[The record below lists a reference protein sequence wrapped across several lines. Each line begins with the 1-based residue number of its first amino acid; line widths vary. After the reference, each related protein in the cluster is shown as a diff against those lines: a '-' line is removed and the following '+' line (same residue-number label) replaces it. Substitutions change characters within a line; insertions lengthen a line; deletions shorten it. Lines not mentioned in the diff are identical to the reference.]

1 MTKKVYFVHTQ
12 GQIRI
17 TGYLPKISKELDPGA
32 YSVRTDP
39 AGYYLEGVDDLLA
52 EGKLYGDVDNR
63 ADRII
68 NTFLARKH
76 STGVLLEGEKGS
88 GKTLLARRISEKLKE
103 QGMST
108 LIIGSP
114 YHGDSFNN
122 LVQAI
127 EHPTMLLFDEFEKVY
142 DNESQKHLLTL
153 FDGLFTT
160 KKLFVVTVNESHR
173 VIEQMKNR
181 PGRFFYRLLY
191 TGLDP
196 KFVEEYAAD
205 NLKNKAHVN
214 SVLVFASSFSAF
226 NFDILKALIEE
237 MNRYNENAAE
247 ASKFLNAVPFDNRS
261 KFKITE
267 LKLTQPKFKDF
278 KILYELISRGS
289 KVNPFRES
297 IFVSYTSPNEA
308 GKVRKVVREAKTL
321 GIDIEDEDFDYFADK
336 NSRNKTIHVFFRP
349 EHIVKLDGES
359 FFYESPEGS
368 LRIEKYIEKDQD
380 YSKFLM

>member
-1 MTKKVYFVHTQ
+1 MSKKVYFVHSQ

-17 TGYLPKISKELDPGA
+17 SGYLPKISKELDPGA

-39 AGYYLEGVDDLLA
+39 AGYYLEGIDDLLA
-52 EGKLYGDVDNR
+52 EGKLYGDVDHR

-68 NTFLARKH
+68 STFLTRKQ

-103 QGMST
+103 HGMST
-108 LIIGSP
+108 LVIGSP

-142 DNESQKHLLTL
+142 DAEDQKHLLTL

-160 KKLFVVTVNESHR
+160 KKLFVVTVNESHKI
-173 VIEQMKNR
+173 IEQMKNR
-181 PGRFFYRLLY
+181 PGRFFYRLSY

-196 KFVEEYAAD
+196 KFVEEYTMD
-205 NLKNKAHVN
+205 NLKNKDHVN
-214 SVLVFASSFSAF
+214 SVLVFASSFSSF

-247 ASKFLNAVPFDNRS
+247 ASKFLNAVPFDSRF
-261 KFKITE
+261 KFKIFE

-278 KILYELISRGS
+278 KVLYEFINRGS
-289 KVNPFRES
+289 RVNPFRES
-297 IFVSYTSPNEA
+297 IFISYTSMNEA
-308 GKVRKVVREAKTL
+308 AKTKKAVQEARML
-321 GIDIEDEDFDYFADK
+321 GIDLGDEDFIEDRSSK
-336 NSRNKTIHVFFRP
+336 GKTTHVYFRP
-349 EHIVKLDGES
+349 EHIIKLDGDK
-359 FFYESPEGS
+359 FLYESPEGS
-368 LRIEKYIEKDQD
+368 LVIEKYIDKNMD
-380 YSKFLM
+380 YSKFLV